1 MEEVFPTYDLSGN
14 RVTTVNT
21 HYRMLTESCTAEF
34 AVPDCEGSCDGC
46 SWTEKMMCKARRLKC
61 KANREGITFPFLE
74 DLSGSMLGLFMGED
88 FEIVAFH
95 PPPMEFLFEM
105 ELQIL
110 IFAPPLVYLKLGF
123 SASAT
128 LEYALVLDTK
138 GIISRLKFDC
148 SCCLFLLCSS

>member
-21 HYRMLTESCTAEF
+21 HYRMLTGGCSAEF
-34 AVPDCEGSCDGC
+34 APPDCEGSCDGC
-46 SWTEKMMCKARRLKC
+46 GWAEKMMCKARSLKC

-95 PPPMEFLFEM
+95 PPPMVFLFEM
-105 ELQIL
+105 EWQIL
-110 IFAPPLVYLKLGF
+110 IFTPPLVYLKIGF